1 MNSESKIYRIVIAG
15 DLVPSGKNLKLFE
28 EGNAKELFGGKIIG
42 LFSNSDFS
50 IFNLEGPLTDC
61 DKPIEKTGPVIKAPL
76 GCVQGIK
83 ELGVKAVALANNHI
97 TDYEEQGYKDTIRV
111 LGDSG
116 IEHLGAG
123 KCINNI
129 KKHISLS
136 LGDKRFCIYN
146 VSETFYNIPTN
157 SATGVNLY
165 DEYAVCNDIREL
177 KQSHDF
183 LIVIYHGGT
192 EEFPYPTPLL
202 RQRFRRM
209 AESGADFITAQH
221 THCIGCY
228 EEYKGSYLLY
238 GQGNFLFA
246 RMKNHLTKQGLIT
259 EIVFSDKDVRINQH
273 LVSVTKDDIV
283 RYDETQDLSG
293 FYKRSKDLSDY
304 RRIEEKYKLFAY
316 NRPIIKTRNLKSFRG
331 DLLLYRIVNKISSRL
346 YNKLFLEKYEREQL
360 LRVAKLLES
369 ERYNE
374 DMLAA
379 LRFMLEK
386 NGNEGN

>member
-1 MNSESKIYRIVIAG
+1 MVSESVTYRIVIAG
-15 DLVPSGKNLKLFE
+15 DLIPSGKNVKLFE
-28 EGNAKELFGGKIIG
+28 EGNAEGLFGEKIID

-50 IFNLEGPLTDC
+50 IFNLEGPLTSFLHAM
-61 DKPIEKTGPVIKAPL
+61 EKTGPAIKAPQE
-76 GCVQGIK
+76 CIKGIK
-83 ELGVKAVALANNHI
+83 GLGIKAVALANNHI

-111 LGDSG
+111 LDENG

-123 KCINNI
+123 ECIDII

-136 LGDKRFCIYN
+136 LGDKRVCIYN
-146 VSETFYNIPTN
+146 VSETFYNIPTA
-157 SATGVNLY
+157 SKPGVNLY
-165 DEYAVCNDIREL
+165 DEYVVCNDIREL
-177 KQSHDF
+177 KQTHDYV
-183 LIVIYHGGT
+183 IVIYHGGT

-202 RQRFRRM
+202 RQHFHRM
-209 AESGADFITAQH
+209 ADSGADFITAQH
-221 THCIGCY
+221 THCIGCC
-228 EEYKGSYLLY
+228 EQYKGSYLLY

-246 RMKNHLTKQGLIT
+246 RMKNQLTKQGLIT
-259 EIVFSDKDVRINQH
+259 EIFFSDKDVRINQH
-273 LVSVTKDDIV
+273 VVSVTKDDVV

-293 FYKRSKDLSDY
+293 FYTRSDELSDFSK
-304 RRIEEKYKLFAY
+304 IEEKYKFFAY

-331 DLLLYRIVNKISSRL
+331 DLLLYRIVNKMSSRL
-346 YNKLFLEKYEREQL
+346 YNKFFLEKYEREQL